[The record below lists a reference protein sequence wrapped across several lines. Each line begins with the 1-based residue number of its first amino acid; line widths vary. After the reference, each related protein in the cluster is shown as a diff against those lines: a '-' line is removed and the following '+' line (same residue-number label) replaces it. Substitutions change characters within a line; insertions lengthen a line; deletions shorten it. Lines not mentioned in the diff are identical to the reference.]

1 MKNQEPNDSFELELV
16 AALQPIRQLVLANC
30 LWHLFEQ
37 GIYDELATGP
47 KSLDAL
53 SKARKMDPVRL
64 DALMTFL
71 RNEGII
77 EVDEGAFQLTG
88 AGRSYERFRPW
99 YTMLVGGYGAT
110 FRELGPAL
118 YAGTPPVGRDADA
131 VGVGSCGISH
141 FGAIPL
147 TRYLMGRSTQ
157 PCRRLLDLGCGNALY
172 LVEFCKTMPEIQ
184 AWGVEPSQTGYESAK
199 RLVVD
204 TGLAGRIELFNAGA
218 LEFIRK
224 DVPINPDFTVL
235 GFVLHEI
242 LGQAGEE
249 GVIEFLGALTTR
261 FPALEII
268 VIEVDNHFGDSKMM
282 RHTMATAYYN
292 SYCLLHPFTNQRLET
307 AAYWEKL
314 FVKCGLDIIERKS
327 ISPNADSTGMEVGYL
342 LRKKA

>member
-1 MKNQEPNDSFELELV
+1 MNEQPNDSFELELV

-30 LWHLFEQ
+30 LWHLFEH
-37 GIYDELATGP
+37 GIYDELSSGP
-47 KSLDAL
+47 KSVATIC
-53 SKARKMDPVRL
+53 KARKMDPVRL
-64 DALMTFL
+64 GALLTFL
-71 RNEGII
+71 RNEGIVQL
-77 EVDEGAFQLTG
+77 EEGVYQLTA
-88 AGRSYERFRPW
+88 AGRAYERFRPW

-118 YAGTPPVGRDADA
+118 YEGSPPVGRDADA

-147 TRYLMGRSTQ
+147 TRYLMSRSSQ

-172 LVEFCKTMPEIQ
+172 LVEFCRAMPEIK

-204 TGLAGRIELFNAGA
+204 TGLGDRIELFNAGA

-224 DVPINPDFTVL
+224 DDVPINPDFTVL

-242 LGQAGEE
+242 LGQAGEA
-249 GVIEFLGALTTR
+249 GVIEFLTALTTR

-268 VIEVDNHFGDSKMM
+268 VIEVDTHYEDPKMM
-282 RHTMATAYYN
+282 RHSTAIAYYN
-292 SYCLLHPFTNQRLET
+292 SYCLLHPFTNQRLES
-307 AAYWEKL
+307 AAYWEGM
-314 FVKCGLDIIERKS
+314 FARCGLEIVERKS
-327 ISPNADSTGMEVGYL
+327 ISPNADSTGMEVGFL
-342 LRKKA
+342 LRKRT